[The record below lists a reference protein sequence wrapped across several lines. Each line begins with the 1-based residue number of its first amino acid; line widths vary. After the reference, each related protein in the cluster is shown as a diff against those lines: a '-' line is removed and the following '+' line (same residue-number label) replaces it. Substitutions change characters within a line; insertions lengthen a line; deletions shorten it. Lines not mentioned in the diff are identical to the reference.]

1 MVLELRSLYKDMN
14 LDSDIVEEYPKLGL
28 LVFGQ
33 LMQIDVYKQRDYI
46 LMNDSQQATGAILT
60 NEMPYIL
67 SLSEELTNL
76 YDRVIQRDGQEQAI
90 EEEIDAFTE
99 FLQTVYNR

>member
-1 MVLELRSLYKDMN
+1 MVLELRELYKHLN

-28 LVFGQ
+28 MVFGQ
-33 LMQIDVYKQRDYI
+33 LMQIDVYKQRDYTQ
-46 LMNDSQQATGAILT
+46 MNDSQQATAAILE
-60 NEMPYIL
+60 NEMPYIQM
-67 SLSEELTNL
+67 LSEELTHL
-76 YDRVIQRDGQEQAI
+76 YDRVIQKGGLEWAI